1 MDIFKRCYDFRDADE
16 AIERGVYPYFHALES
31 KQDTEVTIEGR
42 NTIMLGSNNYLGL
55 TSDERCINAGIKAL
69 EQYGTGCSGSRFLNG
84 TLKLHLELEDELA
97 DFVNK
102 EKALT
107 FSTGFQ
113 TNLGIISAIATKG
126 DYILSDN
133 ENHASI
139 VDGCRLSFA
148 KTLKFRHSDMEDL
161 ERLLSNIPEE
171 NGKLIITDGVFSMSG
186 EICNLPKIVEL
197 ANKYGARILVDD
209 AHAFGMIGKG
219 GRGTASHFGLEAE
232 VDIVMSTFSKSA
244 ASLGGFIASEER
256 VINYVKHASRPF
268 IFSASIPPSNAAVA
282 REALRIMK
290 EEPDRPL
297 RLKANSDYMRAGF
310 KARKIPIIDGE
321 TAIIPV
327 MTYTNDRTF
336 IITKMLLEAGVYVN
350 PVICPAVK
358 PGECLLRT
366 SYTATHT
373 KDQLDRALEVFSA
386 VFKQADEMGLE

>member
-1 MDIFKRCYDFRDADE
+1 
-16 AIERGVYPYFHALES
+16 
-31 KQDTEVTIEGR
+31 
-42 NTIMLGSNNYLGL
+42 
-55 TSDERCINAGIKAL
+55 
-69 EQYGTGCSGSRFLNG
+69 
-84 TLKLHLELEDELA
+84 
-97 DFVNK
+97 
-102 EKALT
+102 
-107 FSTGFQ
+107 
-113 TNLGIISAIATKG
+113 
-126 DYILSDN
+126 
-133 ENHASI
+133 
-139 VDGCRLSFA
+139 
-148 KTLKFRHSDMEDL
+148 
-161 ERLLSNIPEE
+161 
-171 NGKLIITDGVFSMSG
+171 
-186 EICNLPKIVEL
+186 
-197 ANKYGARILVDD
+197 
-209 AHAFGMIGKG
+209 
-219 GRGTASHFGLEAE
+219 
-232 VDIVMSTFSKSA
+232 
-244 ASLGGFIASEER
+244 GFIASEER